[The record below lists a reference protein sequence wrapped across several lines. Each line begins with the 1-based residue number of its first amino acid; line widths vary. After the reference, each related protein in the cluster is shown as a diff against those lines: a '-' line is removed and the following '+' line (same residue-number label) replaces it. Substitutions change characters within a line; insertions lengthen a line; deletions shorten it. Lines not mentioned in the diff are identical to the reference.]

1 VKDLNAAKK
10 PRRGAASPTPYYWL
24 DPSWKVAGVLMSQ
37 ILPFA
42 DPAVL
47 GLSDQFERGVY
58 KIAV

>member
-1 VKDLNAAKK
+1 
-10 PRRGAASPTPYYWL
+10 
-24 DPSWKVAGVLMSQ
+24 VAGVLMSQ

>member
-1 VKDLNAAKK
+1 MANRSVPRGSDLSDEQ
-10 PRRGAASPTPYYWL
+10 PLVRR
-24 DPSWKVAGVLMSQ
+24 WKVAGVLMSQ